1 MINEELL
8 MEQLQNLIGV
18 NKLLQLEIDVL
29 NARLLI
35 IEDSLGLTEGGET
48 NEEKSEGT

>member
-35 IEDSLGLTEGGET
+35 IEEELGLTEGGET
-48 NEEKSEGT
+48 DEEKSEEN